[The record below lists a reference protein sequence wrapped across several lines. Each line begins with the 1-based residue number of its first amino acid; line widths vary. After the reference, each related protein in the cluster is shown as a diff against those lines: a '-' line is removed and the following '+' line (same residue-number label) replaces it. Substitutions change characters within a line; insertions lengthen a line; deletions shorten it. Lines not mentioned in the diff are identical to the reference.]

1 MSDFVR
7 EFLFPLT
14 KILAAELKC
23 DYQTAVKYVISGV
36 STICK
41 PEITREQKE
50 IQEEGKEKRK
60 KKEVFQAE
68 EVKESKVCE
77 YVFVRSPKKG
87 QKCSSYID
95 KKSEHFCSK
104 HIKKSDDKEDN
115 KAEKKVAKKPVEKI
129 KTEKTKAVSML
140 SDVLKNFVDNKKSCI
155 LKVERNQFGNYQCV
169 EKELDRLLVDPVTLE
184 IYGVQEDNGK
194 MTELTRH
201 NVETCKNRGL
211 MYRIPLNLS
220 STKDEEKPIND
231 YDNKEDDMDDDD
243 NEYYAESDDTDID

>member
-1 MSDFVR
+1 MSDFVK
-7 EFLFPLT
+7 EFLFPFS

-23 DYQTAVKYVISGV
+23 DHQTSIKYVISGV
-36 STICK
+36 TTFCK
-41 PEITREQKE
+41 SDDTKEQKE
-50 IQEEGKEKRK
+50 TQEVKEKRK
-60 KKEVFQAE
+60 KKELIQAE

-104 HIKKSDDKEDN
+104 HIKKSDDKDET
-115 KAEKKVAKKPVEKI
+115 KTEKKVAKKPVEKI

-140 SDVLKNFVDNKKSCI
+140 SDVLKNFIDNKKSCV
-155 LKVERNQFGNYQCV
+155 LKVERNEFGNYQCA
-169 EKELDRLLVDPVTLE
+169 EKELEGLLVDPVTLE
-184 IYGVQEDNGK
+184 IFGVQEDDGK
-194 MTELTRH
+194 MTELTRQ

-220 STKDEEKPIND
+220 SLKDEGYER
-231 YDNKEDDMDDDD
+231 KENVVSDIEDEDQ
-243 NEYYAESDDTDID
+243 EYYDESDNTDID